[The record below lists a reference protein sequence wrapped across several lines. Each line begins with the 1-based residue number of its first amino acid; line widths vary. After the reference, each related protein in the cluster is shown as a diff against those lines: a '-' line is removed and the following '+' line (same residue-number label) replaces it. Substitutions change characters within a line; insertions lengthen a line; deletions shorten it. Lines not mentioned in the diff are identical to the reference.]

1 MAGYVKEGRGDVMQ
15 SQVERKIKPTQT
27 RLELIH
33 GNIMDAEVDAIVN
46 PTDLVLSGGGGLD
59 QVIRQAAGREVDRA
73 CEEIRENHGGC
84 QTGEAVITPA
94 GDLSAK
100 YLIHTVG
107 PIWIGGRIGEPKLL
121 ESCHR
126 ECLQLAVENGI
137 QSIAFPAISTG
148 NFKYPLEKAAPVAL
162 TSVTE
167 FVEHAQQHSDSVP
180 RLIQFFLFQ
189 EEAYVCYVKALSD
202 LGLRL
207 FCLLESDD

>member
-1 MAGYVKEGRGDVMQ
+1 M
-15 SQVERKIKPTQT
+15 QT

-33 GNIMDAEVDAIVN
+33 GDILEAEVDAIVN

-59 QVIRQAAGREVDRA
+59 QVIRQAAGEEVDRA
-73 CEEIRENHGGC
+73 CEEIRDLYGGC
-84 QTGEAVITPA
+84 QTGEAVITTA

-107 PIWIGGRIGEPKLL
+107 PIWIGGGIGEPKLL

-126 ECLQLAVENGI
+126 ECLQLAVENGV

-148 NFKYPLEKAAPVAL
+148 TFRYPLEEAAPIAL
-162 TSVTE
+162 IAVKE
-167 FVEHAQQHSDSVP
+167 FVEYTRHRGTPVP
-180 RLIQFFLFQ
+180 GLIQFFLFQ
-189 EEAYVCYVKALSD
+189 EEAYVCYVKALSN

-207 FCLLESDD
+207 SCFLG